1 MNCVACKQPNAPER
15 NYCGGCGTPLAR
27 YCSLCGFRNGVAD
40 RFCGGCGAD
49 VGGVARTAASRRE
62 AAAAS
67 TEPPSPSAGGAGAG
81 AASMADLLQAA
92 QESTELDAQEVDV
105 KVSQD
110 DIDSLFGE

>member
-40 RFCGGCGAD
+40 RFCGGCGTDLGALSR
-49 VGGVARTAASRRE
+49 GVTPRKETAPVPP
-62 AAAAS
+62 
-67 TEPPSPSAGGAGAG
+67 EPNGGAPGAG
-81 AASMADLLQAA
+81 PADMAALLEAA
-92 QESTELDAQEVDV
+92 QESAEADPHEADV